1 MRETLENL
9 FQDNPTKFVLAAASG
24 TAVLLS
30 LFMGF
35 SRGAFSP
42 SITQSR
48 IEDAQQANELRKQL
62 INIANDRYDAGCE
75 GVFYFKTGKDT
86 YQPLTEGSGVIS
98 GEFWRKWTKN
108 NKLKPNK
115 TDYLPAGTTV
125 CDVYG
130 NVGTLV
136 SNKEKGYATVAE
148 LLNTPDQKRITAM
161 MKRYPT
167 ANRPQV
173 GS

>member
-9 FQDNPTKFVLAAASG
+9 FQDNPTKFVLAGISG

-30 LFMGF
+30 LVMGF

-48 IEDAQQANELRKQL
+48 IEDAQQSNELRKQL
-62 INIANDRYDAGCE
+62 IDIANDRFDAGCE
-75 GVFYFKTGKDT
+75 GVFYLKPGTAT
-86 YQPLTEGSGVIS
+86 YQPLTEGSGVLS
-98 GEFWRKWTKN
+98 GEFWQKWNKN

-125 CDVYG
+125 CDGYG
-130 NVGTLV
+130 NVGTLTP
-136 SNKEKGYATVAE
+136 NKEKGHATVGE
-148 LLNTPDQKRITAM
+148 LLNTPDRNRITAM